1 MIFYLQIQKDFGPIF
16 RDPSQAIASGNALPR
31 SALQFCSGDKQL
43 TGGLNFCSKDP
54 QKLIGTFLIKE
65 NVTKLVKQLCLF
77 SRAGKKL

>member
-1 MIFYLQIQKDFGPIF
+1 MIFHLQIQKDFGPIF

-54 QKLIGTFLIKE
+54 QKLIGTVLI
-65 NVTKLVKQLCLF
+65 
-77 SRAGKKL
+77 AGKCHKIGQTTLFIY

>member
-1 MIFYLQIQKDFGPIF
+1 MAPFFATLAKLK
-16 RDPSQAIASGNALPR
+16 ASGNALPR

-65 NVTKLVKQLCLF
+65 NVTKFVTQLCLF
-77 SRAGKKL
+77 TRAGKARTN